1 MGTSNTLV
9 AAGDPNDFNPRDVKA
24 LVKKQ
29 RSKRGIQL
37 ANKASVLDVEARW
50 HRHKVETVL
59 FVTEEDVISVAR
71 FANTVR
77 ETVDGDPMV
86 ANLVAP
92 MLQDAVATVRADLR
106 QTFRASRRSVR
117 EQGSALLPDGSP
129 EGEAMFNL
137 KSAPSNST
145 TEAEASSREPFRK
158 RLSSALQVL
167 VHGERLPHGATA
179 SPRPAHRGGHQPP
192 RRLHRPDL

>member
-1 MGTSNTLV
+1 MDTFSTDLV
-9 AAGDPNDFNPRDVKA
+9 AANQSSAFNPKDVKA
-24 LVKKQ
+24 LVKA
-29 RSKRGIQL
+29 RSKREIQL

-106 QTFRASRRSVR
+106 QTFQS
-117 EQGSALLPDGSP
+117 
-129 EGEAMFNL
+129 
-137 KSAPSNST
+137 
-145 TEAEASSREPFRK
+145 
-158 RLSSALQVL
+158 
-167 VHGERLPHGATA
+167 
-179 SPRPAHRGGHQPP
+179 
-192 RRLHRPDL
+192 